1 MIWLDIWYQSGSV
14 IVLLLHWVTAFSKVN
29 KLQRLWRNYFSQY
42 LWHSFQQTEPNVSKL
57 QVNDE
62 LTEREGLS
70 WLGGERPCRVGR
82 LETTDVMEVC
92 RVRPPGTQ
100 SPALP
105 AVISSSTPN
114 IDISC
119 RAWCRLTNRGV
130 SRQLSDTLHR
140 TWCKTDYLNMPNI
153 QRPLW
158 WCAAPTGPGQG
169 GVSSAAPSH
178 STLEK
183 IEISPHSFS

>member
-62 LTEREGLS
+62 LTEKEGLS

-92 RVRPPGTQ
+92 LCPASRHPV
-100 SPALP
+100 ALP
-105 AVISSSTPN
+105 SLLSSRLEHQTSTSPVGPDVGWPTEEYLDNYPTHYTGPEARLTISICQTSSVP
-114 IDISC
+114 C
-119 RAWCRLTNRGV
+119 GGVQPPLVLARAECRL
-130 SRQLSDTLHR
+130 
-140 TWCKTDYLNMPNI
+140 
-153 QRPLW
+153 
-158 WCAAPTGPGQG
+158 
-169 GVSSAAPSH
+169 
-178 STLEK
+178 
-183 IEISPHSFS
+183 PHHLTVHWRK